1 MPTKELSE
9 ILNDRVARKILQHE
23 YLPSTKEE
31 LFAVLRSI
39 PQRHAYEIVL
49 EAARKKI
56 AEEEGEQ

>member
-1 MPTKELSE
+1 MPTKEMTE
-9 ILNDRVARKILQHE
+9 ILNDSVARKIIQHE

-49 EAARKKI
+49 EAARKRI
-56 AEEEGEQ
+56 EEEQ

>member
-9 ILNDRVARKILQHE
+9 ILNDRVARKIIQHE

-31 LFAVLRSI
+31 LFDVLRSI

-49 EAARKKI
+49 EAARKKVD
-56 AEEEGEQ
+56 EEEGQ